1 MSRTADTLVFASAVV
16 SLLAIAAIRLSGM
29 AMLRD
34 LQALLGIYL
43 VFFPVG
49 ALLCSA
55 MLRRETGLAETIMLA
70 IALSVPSVVFGVLVS
85 YFILN
90 LPMNFLNSA
99 IVVGAEAVFL
109 YAICIVRPLK

>member
-16 SLLAIAAIRLSGM
+16 SLLVISAIHFSGIG
-29 AMLRD
+29 MLRD

-55 MLRRETGLAETIMLA
+55 VLRRELGLAEWIMLG
-70 IALSVPSVVFGVLVS
+70 IALSIPAVVFGVLVS
-85 YFILN
+85 YFLLQ
-90 LPMNFLNSA
+90 LPMNFMNSA
-99 IVVGAEAVFL
+99 IVVGAEAALL